1 MKFVTF
7 PAVLAFAAVAICAPA
22 FAKSPNSNSPAPDQ
36 AATAHQDTKFL
47 EKANQGSVDE
57 IEIAQ
62 LVLNK
67 SSNDDVKAFAQRMIT
82 DHGKLL
88 EDMKPFDNEAGL
100 KVPEHPDAATEATK
114 LKLDIL
120 TGAAFDKAYIKS
132 MVEDHHKDLQDF
144 LAEAKSTGYPAFR
157 NAVEQGAQ
165 VVREHLK
172 MIDDLAK
179 KNGLTPA
186 PIPAS
191 GN

>member
-1 MKFVTF
+1 MKSIAF
-7 PAVLAFAAVAICAPA
+7 PAIVALAAVSICVPA
-22 FAKSPNSNSPAPDQ
+22 FAKSNPPVKDQ
-36 AATAHQDTKFL
+36 IATAHQDTKFL
-47 EKANQGSVDE
+47 ESANQGSVDE
-57 IEIAQ
+57 IDLAQ
-62 LVLNK
+62 LVLKK

-88 EDMKPFDNEAGL
+88 DDMKPYDNEAGL
-100 KVPEHPDAATEATK
+100 KIPEHPDASAEATK

-120 TGAAFDKAYIKS
+120 TGAAFDKAYIKA
-132 MVEDHHKDLQDF
+132 MVADHHKDLEGF
-144 LAEAKSTGYPAFR
+144 INEAKTTGYPAFHD
-157 NAVEQGAQ
+157 AVEQGAT

-186 PIPAS
+186 PIPAA

>member
-1 MKFVTF
+1 MKLAAI
-7 PAVLAFAAVAICAPA
+7 PAILAFAAVATCAPA
-22 FAKSPNSNSPAPDQ
+22 FASPAPDQ

-62 LVLNK
+62 LVLKK

-114 LKLDIL
+114 LKLEIL
-120 TGAAFDKAYIKS
+120 TGAAFDKAYIKA
-132 MVEDHHKDLQDF
+132 MVDDHKKDLQEF
-144 LAEAKSTGYPAFR
+144 QAEAKSTGYPAFH
-157 NAVEQGAQ
+157 NAVEQGAT

-179 KNGLTPA
+179 QNGVTPA
-186 PIPAS
+186 PIPAA

>member
-1 MKFVTF
+1 MKFATI
-7 PAVLAFAAVAICAPA
+7 PAVLAFAAVATCAPA
-22 FAKSPNSNSPAPDQ
+22 FASPAPDQ

-62 LVLNK
+62 LVLKK
-67 SSNDDVKAFAQRMIT
+67 STNDDVKAFAQRMID

-88 EDMKPFDNEAGL
+88 NDMKPFDNEAGL

-120 TGAAFDKAYIKS
+120 KGAAFDKAYIKA
-132 MVEDHHKDLQDF
+132 MVDDHKKDLQEF
-144 LAEAKSTGYPAFR
+144 QAEAKSTGYPAFR
-157 NAVEQGAQ
+157 NAVEQGES
-165 VVREHLK
+165 VVREHLQ

-179 KNGLTPA
+179 KNGVTPA
-186 PIPAS
+186 PIPAA